1 MYSYIS
7 GTLIEVEGNNI
18 IIDNH
23 GIGYCIAS
31 STNSIASL
39 PEEGSDILL
48 YTRLIHKE
56 DSMELYGFL
65 TKEER
70 DMFVLLTTVSGIGPK
85 GAVATLS
92 TMTVNDIQIA
102 VATADL
108 KAFSSVSGIG
118 KKTAEKA
125 LIDLKGKVDF
135 VGSMENKLLGQS
147 SKVADTSILDQV
159 QDALVSLGYPVAT
172 AKKALKTMTVTE
184 STTVDQLL
192 TDTLK
197 QMSLL

>member
-92 TMTVNDIQIA
+92 TMTVYDIQTA

-108 KAFSSVSGIG
+108 KAFSSVPGIG

>member
-7 GTLIEVEGNNI
+7 GRLIEVEDNNI
-18 IIDNH
+18 IVDNH
-23 GIGYCIAS
+23 GIGYCITS
-31 STNSIASL
+31 STNSIACL
-39 PEEGSDILL
+39 PEKDSDVLL

-56 DSMELYGFL
+56 DAMELYGFL
-65 TKEER
+65 SKEER
-70 DMFVLLTTVSGIGPK
+70 DMFVLLNTVSGIGPK

-92 TMTVNDIQIA
+92 TMTVNDIQVA

-108 KAFSSVSGIG
+108 KAFSSVPGIG

-135 VGSMENKLLGQS
+135 VGTMEKKLASAS
-147 SKVADTSILDQV
+147 SKSVDTAIIDQV
-159 QDALVSLGYPVAT
+159 QDALVGLGYPVAT
-172 AKKALKTMTVTE
+172 AKKALKAMTITE

>member
-56 DSMELYGFL
+56 ESMELYGFL

-108 KAFSSVSGIG
+108 KAFSSVPGIG